1 MSRQSIAS
9 VSDMSISSSSASLCP
24 QSDAV
29 GDTYLPID
37 TLESCASRKVTPI
50 EEYDSSGK
58 DALSSAMD
66 CWCAAQ
72 AIVNDDSLVDL
83 NTSSFVDV
91 VEGDATIENHCTGR
105 MADSDHFSSNM
116 CLSDTEMPSD
126 TQESSA
132 PEESCIPETEEDT
145 SAISQCKNG
154 APEHPS
160 DENNFD
166 NMQMQSE
173 AIQGSNEEN
182 RLDDCCMSA
191 ISEEDVLVSEQKTNI
206 MKLHNDGMDFHLF
219 STSKNYT
226 YLNDAYVLPAV
237 IIYWP
242 SICLVFDIVFC
253 GMKCTDILYT
263 RALWPI

>member
-37 TLESCASRKVTPI
+37 TLESSASRKVTPT

-58 DALSSAMD
+58 DALSSAME
-66 CWCAAQ
+66 CWSAAQ
-72 AIVNDDSLVDL
+72 AIVNDGSLVDL
-83 NTSSFVDV
+83 STSSFIDM

-132 PEESCIPETEEDT
+132 PEESCIRENEEDT
-145 SAISQCKNG
+145 SAISQCNTNG

-166 NMQMQSE
+166 NMQVQFG
-173 AIQGSNEEN
+173 AVQGSNEVN

-191 ISEEDVLVSEQKTNI
+191 ISEEDVLISEQKTNI
-206 MKLHNDGMDFHLF
+206 MKLPNDGMDFHLF

-226 YLNDAYVLPAV
+226 YLNDAYMLPAV
-237 IIYWP
+237 IFHWP
-242 SICLVFDIVFC
+242 SICLVLDIVFC

-263 RALWPI
+263 RALL